1 MEKQD
6 LYIKEALK
14 ILKHNN
20 SYFKKVYS
28 ASQVETYS
36 ISINSNE
43 YYFFVNMPEDD
54 DKSRS
59 VFETK
64 IKDIP
69 NVSILNSYDGQIR
82 PPVAKPIESSDTI
95 YDLAEDF
102 DEITNIIKSLASTS
116 SPEPEPESKSEPETI
131 ETEKIEDS
139 PETKQFFIHRYEV
152 KDRTKD
158 AAPRTVTTSVTDRS
172 LENFQLLLEF
182 FGYIVTKPETIQT
195 STNPEELY
203 QFVPNDAITP
213 KNIKGAAGAIL
224 KSYFIRITWGPE
236 DNKQAKTFHTVS
248 TYWDASSV
256 EKLFKERL
264 TDQLTEEQKAA
275 FENLKI
281 EVKES
286 KDTSRYGSLDFNTIG
301 PQLLA
306 DTQKGLSI
314 PQAYEIQCLD
324 NEGNEHVFTTV
335 KSTVPID
342 EYIHKLQIS
351 GFNNIVFNPVKKS
364 GKVEINDIN
373 SSFKSLKRSGN
384 FFQRFIKKK

>member
-43 YYFFVNMPEDD
+43 YYFFVDMPEED

-59 VFETK
+59 VFETQ
-64 IKDIP
+64 IKEIP
-69 NVSILNSYDGQIR
+69 NVSILNSYDGRIK
-82 PPVAKPIESSDTI
+82 PPGAKPIESSDTV
-95 YDLAEDF
+95 YNLEKDF
-102 DEITNIIKSLASTS
+102 DKITNIIKSLVSAS
-116 SPEPEPESKSEPETI
+116 SPDPTPESV
-131 ETEKIEDS
+131 ETETETDS
-139 PETKQFFIHRYEV
+139 PKTKLYFIHRYEV

-182 FGYIVTKPETIQT
+182 FGYIVTEPETIYT
-195 STNPEELY
+195 RTNPEELY
-203 QFVPNDAITP
+203 QYVPNDAITP

-301 PQLLA
+301 PQLLV
-306 DTQKGLSI
+306 DTQKGLST

>member
-14 ILKHNN
+14 ILKNN
-20 SYFKKVYS
+20 SSYFKKVYS
-28 ASQVETYS
+28 ASNIETYQ
-36 ISINSNE
+36 ISINGDE
-43 YYFFVNMPEDD
+43 YYFFVNMPEEDE
-54 DKSRS
+54 KSRN
-59 VFETK
+59 VFETQ
-64 IKDIP
+64 INNIP
-69 NVSILNSYDGQIR
+69 NSRVLMSYDGKK
-82 PPVAKPIESSDTI
+82 PLPDAKSIES
-95 YDLAEDF
+95 
-102 DEITNIIKSLASTS
+102 
-116 SPEPEPESKSEPETI
+116 
-131 ETEKIEDS
+131 TEKIYDIDDYDEIVNIVTSIALSSAPEPTPEPAPESVETETDSSEDR
-139 PETKQFFIHRYEV
+139 PETKQYFIHRYEV
-152 KDRTKD
+152 QDRTNDSAKKIF
-158 AAPRTVTTSVTDRS
+158 TTSVTDRS

-182 FGYIVTKPETIQT
+182 FGYIVLNAETIKT
-195 STNPEELY
+195 KTNPEELY
-203 QFVPNDAITP
+203 QYVPNDAVTP
-213 KNIKGAAGAIL
+213 KNIKSAPGAII
-224 KSYFIRITWGPE
+224 KSYFVRITWGPE

-248 TYWDASSV
+248 TYWDTSSV

-286 KDTSRYGSLDFNTIG
+286 KDTSRYGSLDFNTVG

-306 DTQKGLSI
+306 DTQKGLST

-364 GKVEINDIN
+364 GRVEINDIN